1 MSLCLD
7 SPRHPLVVGKHHY
20 AWTVASGLPLSCLL
34 WPHGVVECLWPFSS
48 CISAAYGR
56 TGPSVRPHAPF
67 RVRTSLCVCM
77 HPCVAVLMGD
87 VSLCL
92 GSRKRPSAGECV
104 IMLGQ
109 STASPCPSAGGGS
122 PCGGMAVTCVIA
134 TLDAIT
140 VWRSGQWGYRF
151 LSVCEHHYAWTVA

>member
-1 MSLCLD
+1 MGIPFPFRLRTSLCLD
-7 SPRHPLVVGKHHY
+7 GRMR
-20 AWTVASGLPLSCLL
+20 
-34 WPHGVVECLWPFSS
+34 PHGVVKCLWPFSS
-48 CISAAYGR
+48 CIAVAYGR
-56 TGPSVRPHAPF
+56 TGPSVRPHAPS

-77 HPCVAVLMGD
+77 HPCVVVLMGD

-92 GSRKRPSAGECV
+92 GGRKWPSAGECV

-122 PCGGMAVTCVIA
+122 LCGGMSVACVIA

-151 LSVCEHHYAWTVA
+151 LHVCGHHYAGGVYN